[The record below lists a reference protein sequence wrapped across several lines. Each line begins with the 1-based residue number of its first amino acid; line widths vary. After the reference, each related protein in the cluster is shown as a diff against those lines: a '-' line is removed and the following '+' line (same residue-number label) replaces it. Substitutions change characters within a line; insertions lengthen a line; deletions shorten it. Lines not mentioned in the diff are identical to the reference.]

1 MTKKKWL
8 IPLAAIL
15 CIVVFAGY
23 RVMDRMATDTKPPVI
38 EIEEGELVV
47 SALAEDSSLMEGVS
61 AKDNRDGDVTA
72 SLVVESVS
80 MIDSTSGTVNV
91 IYAAFDKAGNV
102 TKAERN
108 VTFSDYESPRFD
120 LKNALVYTENS
131 GFDVLTAITAQDMI
145 DGNISHWIRAT
156 NLDQTTIGMAGE
168 HQIQFRVTNS
178 LGDLTA
184 LTLPVEVCPAG
195 AYQGRVQLQDYLV
208 YIQVGELFDAKD
220 YPVSFTL
227 YGTEYSLEGRLGE
240 NITMEII
247 NEVDN
252 GVPGL
257 YKVSYFVNL
266 GEYTGYSKLFVIVEG

>member
-156 NLDQTTIGMAGE
+156 NMDQTTIGIAGE

-178 LGDLTA
+178 LGDLAA